1 VSSFRAPDGVEI
13 VYERWG
19 DGDGSPAAPP
29 VVLHHGF
36 AADSEKNWVDT
47 GVVRALVAAGRA
59 VVTLDARGHGRS
71 GKPHDPALYGE
82 ATMAR
87 DLSLL
92 VDEIGVDRVDLVGYS
107 MGGIVALLAAT
118 RERRIRRLVVGGI
131 GAGVVELGGLDT
143 RALPT
148 RLVAEALRTGDPAT
162 IVDPMA
168 AAFRAFA
175 ESTGADRWALAAQA
189 EAVHAAPIPLER
201 ITVPTLVLAGDD
213 DPLAVRP
220 DVLADAVAGAELR
233 LVPGDHLMA
242 VVEPTFAPT
251 IVAFLAE
258 P

>member
-1 VSSFRAPDGVEI
+1 
-13 VYERWG
+13 
-19 DGDGSPAAPP
+19 
-29 VVLHHGF
+29 
-36 AADSEKNWVDT
+36 
-47 GVVRALVAAGRA
+47 
-59 VVTLDARGHGRS
+59 
-71 GKPHDPALYGE
+71 
-82 ATMAR
+82 MAR

-92 VDEIGVDRVDLVGYS
+92 VDELGVDRVDLVGYS
-107 MGGIVALLAAT
+107 MGGIVALLAAAS
-118 RERRIRRLVVGGI
+118 ERRIRRLVVGGI

-148 RLVAEALRTGDPAT
+148 RLVAEALRIGDPAT

-213 DPLAVRP
+213 DPLAARP
-220 DVLADAVAGAELR
+220 EVLADAVAGAQLR